1 MSKQK
6 PRENARNEHNSQ
18 VKRYRFNAK
27 KFATT
32 MSVLCFMI
40 AGAIIAVNYLS
51 ENSDGGAIA
60 ALDAPQ
66 RTAKASAQNSGA
78 ITEGLAGKSIVVDA
92 GHGGFDPG
100 ASGVSGSEE
109 DDINLA
115 VSEFLKAELEGRG
128 AKVTM
133 TRSDENAI
141 ADTKDADME
150 KRRVIIHDSGSDIVV
165 SVHMNSFKDDIVSGP
180 LVLFMT
186 GSDKG
191 KKLADYIQQRL
202 NDELEPD
209 SKGNARS
216 DNLHV
221 LRAGN
226 QPSVLV
232 ECGFLSNPDEEKKLL
247 TEDYQKK
254 VAKAICDGVED
265 YFGNK

>member
-6 PRENARNEHNSQ
+6 PQENLKNERNGQ
-18 VKRYRFNAK
+18 KKRYRFNAK

-32 MSVLCFMI
+32 MSVLCFI
-40 AGAIIAVNYLS
+40 TAGVIIAAHYLG
-51 ENSDGGAIA
+51 ENGGMGAIA
-60 ALDAPQ
+60 ALDNPQ
-66 RTAKASAQNSGA
+66 RTAKVSAQASGEA
-78 ITEGLAGKSIVVDA
+78 KKGLAGKSVVVDA

-100 ASGVSGSEE
+100 TIGSSGAEE

-115 VSEFLKAELEGRG
+115 VSKFLKAELEDRG
-128 AKVTM
+128 AKVIM

-150 KRRVIIHDSGSDIVV
+150 KRRVIIRDSGSDIVV
-165 SVHMNSFKDDIVSGP
+165 SVHMNSFKDESVSGP

-186 GSDKG
+186 GSVKG
-191 KKLADYIQQRL
+191 KALAEYIQQRL
-202 NDELEPD
+202 NDELEPE
-209 SKGNARS
+209 SKGTARS
-216 DNLHV
+216 ENLHV

-232 ECGFLSNPDEEKKLL
+232 ECGFISNPDEEKKLL

-254 VAKAICDGVED
+254 VAKAICNGVED
-265 YFGNK
+265 YFANQ